1 MTPRQQAGLPRLL
14 VVEDDPSI
22 AGMLIEV
29 LSEQYEVDA
38 TETAEAALELALRR
52 PFDVMVVDRR
62 LPGRDGVSFIE
73 SIRTA
78 RIATPVLMLTAFGSI
93 EDRVSGLDAGAND
106 YLVKPFDFEELLA
119 RLRALRRGFA
129 TQNKRLAINDWTY
142 IADAMTL
149 YSSTG
154 ARVTLTTTENAVL
167 RLLAE
172 SPEHIFSREEILDA
186 AFDPDD
192 GPGTVDTYV
201 HYIRKKTSKDVIE
214 TVRSLGY
221 RIGAPS

>member
-149 YSSTG
+149 YASTG